1 MKRQSLRQSIA
12 DHAVRNGSC
21 VVWAPRDVAAARAL
35 ARSGLVRIVLV
46 RRDPRSEW
54 NVTPTRALIDARIL
68 AAVREASPELA
79 GVRGFDDV
87 GRSLLAL
94 LNLEPGARARLRM
107 VLADCRDAC
116 EEIDD
121 G

>member
-1 MKRQSLRQSIA
+1 MKRRSLRQSIA
-12 DHAVRNGSC
+12 DDVARNGSSL
-21 VVWAPRDVAAARAL
+21 VWAPRDVAAARAL
-35 ARSGLVRIVLV
+35 ARSGIVRMVLV
-46 RRDPRSEW
+46 RREPRSEW
-54 NVTPTRALIDARIL
+54 RLIPTRALIDARIL
-68 AAVREASPELA
+68 AAVREASPDLA
-79 GVRGFDDV
+79 GVRSFDDV

-107 VLADCRDAC
+107 VLADLRDAC